1 MDNLIVDTAK
11 IMAKGQLTLPKDIR
25 DALGVG
31 VGDRVTMI
39 RQNDRVILMNSAL
52 YAMKMLQESM
62 HGEFERAGI
71 QNDDDV
77 MDLVRNIRTEIEG

>member
-1 MDNLIVDTAK
+1 MHDLIVDTAK
-11 IMAKGQLTLPKDIR
+11 IMAKGQITLPKDIR

-52 YAMKMLQESM
+52 YAMKILQEGM
-62 HGEFERAGI
+62 KGEF
-71 QNDDDV
+71 
-77 MDLVRNIRTEIEG
+77 